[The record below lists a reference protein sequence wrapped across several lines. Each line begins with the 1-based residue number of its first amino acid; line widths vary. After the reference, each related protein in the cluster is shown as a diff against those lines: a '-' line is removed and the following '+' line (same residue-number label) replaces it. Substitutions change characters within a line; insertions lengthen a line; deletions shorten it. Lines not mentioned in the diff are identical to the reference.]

1 MNAKNEFLSI
11 VKGREV
17 ECVTILYHKQG
28 GEMFGEETIRKYFKL
43 MVDYT
48 LEEYEQF
55 VNSLD
60 FEYDSGFGLQELFGM
75 IWFKDGT
82 WADRAEY
89 DGSEWWSLKS
99 RPVVPDILK
108 KDI

>member
-17 ECVTILYHKQG
+17 ECATILYHRQG
-28 GEMFGEETIRKYFKL
+28 DEMFGIETIRNYYKL
-43 MVDYT
+43 IEGYT
-48 LEEYEQF
+48 LEEFEQF

-60 FEYDSGFGLQELFGM
+60 FEYDSGYGCQELFGM

-82 WADRAEY
+82 WADRGEY

-99 RPVVPDILK
+99 RPEVPDVLK
-108 KDI
+108 RSV